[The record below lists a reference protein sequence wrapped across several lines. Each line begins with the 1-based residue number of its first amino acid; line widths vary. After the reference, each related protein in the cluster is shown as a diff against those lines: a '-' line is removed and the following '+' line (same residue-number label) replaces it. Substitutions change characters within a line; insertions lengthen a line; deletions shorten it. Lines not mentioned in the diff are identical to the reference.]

1 MPPSRRGG
9 GGGGG
14 VECGRGSSVASVDV
28 ALGVVPVVF
37 LCVFASNAE
46 SSGLTLLP
54 KVSAVES

>member
-1 MPPSRRGG
+1 
-9 GGGGG
+9 
-14 VECGRGSSVASVDV
+14 V